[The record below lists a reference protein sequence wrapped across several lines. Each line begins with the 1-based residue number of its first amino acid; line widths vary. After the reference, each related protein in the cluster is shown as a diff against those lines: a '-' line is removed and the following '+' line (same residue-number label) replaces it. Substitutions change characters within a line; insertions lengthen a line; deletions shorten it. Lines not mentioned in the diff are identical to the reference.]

1 MTTDILKDW
10 MEDMPMQFLEKR
22 KIEVLIRAFSRQMQE
37 LDSTFE
43 ELNTKTGIDTAMGQN
58 LDYVGTIIPLTR
70 KEAGVLAG
78 INVEEPV
85 MSDERYRQ
93 FLKYK
98 RLVNTNECTYYDLM
112 DGLALLWDVS
122 PIYYIEDPDFPATI
136 ILTMPFLKP
145 GGEVVRL
152 GEVPMVKPAG
162 VRIEFQYRIKAV
174 VETLIKWIYR
184 VYSIPLCNQLVC
196 GTHPRRGSLGKILL
210 LQTEIGMKEIQR
222 IFDLRKTGT
231 IRVGGKLYDSTKGQ
245 IITEDVQIEIDSTFG
260 VREVILAGQIM
271 SGTYPHRAVNGVFI
285 GAGAEVGKNL
295 ANASFFVPLSGTVP
309 GQSTESLMI
318 GSCIEAEKTINNAI
332 DDIPLSG
339 TMVTGGQTPGEALI
353 ISAGISGI
361 EPSVSIAAANV
372 RKCGTDGEEA
382 FVISAGVSS
391 DPLVSIAAADAKK
404 CGAAD
409 GEALVISA
417 GASGGKTSVYITA
430 ANSRKCGTGVCG
442 K

>member
-1 MTTDILKDW
+1 
-10 MEDMPMQFLEKR
+10 MQFLDHR
-22 KIEVLIRAFSRQMQE
+22 KIEVLIKAFSRQMQE
-37 LDSTFE
+37 LDDLFGD
-43 ELNTKTGIDTAMGQN
+43 LNAKTGLDTAMGQN

-78 INVEEPV
+78 INVDEPV

-122 PIYYIEDPDFPATI
+122 PIYYIEDRDFPATI

-174 VETLIKWIYR
+174 VETLVRWICR

-196 GTHPRRGSLGKILL
+196 GTYPRRGSLGKILL

-222 IFDLRKTGT
+222 IFALRKTGT

-245 IITEDVQIEIDSTFG
+245 IVTEDVQIEIDSDFG
-260 VREVILAGQIM
+260 VREVILAGQIV
-271 SGTYPHRAVNGVFI
+271 SGTHPHRAVNGVFV
-285 GAGAEVGKNL
+285 GAGVESAGGAEG
-295 ANASFFVPLSGTVP
+295 ASYFVPLSGTVP
-309 GQSTESLMI
+309 GRSTESLMI
-318 GSCIEAEKTINNAI
+318 GSCVEADDRFSNAKG
-332 DDIPLSG
+332 DLPLSG
-339 TMVTGGQTPGEALI
+339 TMVTGGGAQ
-353 ISAGISGI
+353 
-361 EPSVSIAAANV
+361 
-372 RKCGTDGEEA
+372 
-382 FVISAGVSS
+382 
-391 DPLVSIAAADAKK
+391 DP
-404 CGAAD
+404 

-430 ANSRKCGTGVCG
+430 ASARKCGTGVCG